1 MSVMLMALSTAALA
15 RPAPALLEVDN
26 RFEGEVEVLVDGL
39 YEGTVPGT
47 RSLRMDVKPGRREVV
62 VRRPNGGATL
72 LRSTVHLSRDATA
85 RLRVV
90 TPRTTVQLRNTGTVP
105 LSIDLGPGDDLWL
118 APRTTTELRVD
129 AGTLEL
135 TASGWDRDGVRRMQV
150 ERLWLEPGRTHVH
163 VLDPT
168 PPPPTRLSL
177 RNPTREPL
185 RAWVNGQ
192 DVGWLL
198 PGEHR
203 VTSVAP
209 GPAEVRFVDRRSRV
223 VTELRV
229 RAERGERTVVAAAS
243 GGGSSSRPSGPL
255 RAYR

>member
-72 LRSTVHLSRDATA
+72 MRSTVHLSRDATA

-135 TASGWDRDGVRRMQV
+135 TAEGGEFSDSWHQEKPVACEAVNNPRSLATVGYSYMETWGWRIN
-150 ERLWLEPGRTHVH
+150 LCF
-163 VLDPT
+163 
-168 PPPPTRLSL
+168 
-177 RNPTREPL
+177 REPTGEL
-185 RAWVNGQ
+185 VLQMTNIAPWGEEARAVRM
-192 DVGWLL
+192 VGKRKA
-198 PGEHR
+198 G
-203 VTSVAP
+203 
-209 GPAEVRFVDRRSRV
+209 
-223 VTELRV
+223 
-229 RAERGERTVVAAAS
+229 
-243 GGGSSSRPSGPL
+243 
-255 RAYR
+255 